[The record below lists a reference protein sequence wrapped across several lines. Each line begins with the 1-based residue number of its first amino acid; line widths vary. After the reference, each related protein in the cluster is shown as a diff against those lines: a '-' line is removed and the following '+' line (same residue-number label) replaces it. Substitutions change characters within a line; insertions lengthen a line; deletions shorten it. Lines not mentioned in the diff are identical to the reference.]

1 MFRFASPW
9 ALVLLPAAV
18 AAAWS
23 MARRRRRGDARVLVP
38 SGALRARLAAS
49 RWIRIEPV
57 VPWLRGVVLSLVIAG
72 LARPQSGAR
81 EERISTHGVDIVVA
95 LDISG
100 SMRAEDFH
108 PLNRLEVAKRTLL
121 EFVDGRESD
130 RIGLVI
136 FGAISTTRCPLTVDH
151 AMLRSLVEGVDF
163 APPEEDGTALGMGLA
178 TAVGRLRNSPARSKV
193 IVLLTDG
200 RNNRG
205 QIGPETAG
213 RMAQALGIRVYTIG
227 VGSEGESRVPVD
239 TPFGRRYITQRLDL
253 DEPLLQSV
261 AAGSGGRYF
270 RATDATALREIFQ
283 TIDSMEKTEI
293 ESRVR
298 VLYTER
304 FDLALVPAAA
314 LFLLE
319 RLLVLT
325 RLRRIP

>member
-9 ALVLLPAAV
+9 ALVLLPAAI
-18 AAAWS
+18 AAAWV
-23 MARRRRRGDARVLVP
+23 MARRRGRADARLLLP
-38 SGALRARLAAS
+38 SGALRGRMAAS
-49 RWIRIEPV
+49 GWIRIEPV
-57 VPWLRGVVLSLVIAG
+57 VPWLRGLVLMLCVAG
-72 LARPQSGAR
+72 LARPQAGAR
-81 EERISTHGVDIVVA
+81 EETVSTHGVDIVVA

-121 EFVDGRESD
+121 EFVEGRPSD
-130 RIGLVI
+130 RIGLVV
-136 FGAISTTRCPLTVDH
+136 FSAVSSTRCPLTIDH
-151 AMLRSLVEGVDF
+151 SMLRTFVEEVDF
-163 APPEEDGTALGMGLA
+163 APQEEDGTALGMGLA
-178 TAVGRLRNSPARSKV
+178 TAVGRLRPSQARSKV

-213 RMAQALGIRVYTIG
+213 RMAQALGIRVYTVG
-227 VGSEGESRVPVD
+227 VGSEGEARVPVD

-253 DEPLLQSV
+253 DETLLRSL
-261 AAGSGGRYF
+261 AAVSGGHYF
-270 RATDATALREIFQ
+270 RATDAEALREIFR
-283 TIDSMEKTEI
+283 TIDSLEKTEI

-298 VLYTER
+298 VLYTEL
-304 FDLALVPAAA
+304 FPMLLVPAAG

-319 RLLVLT
+319 RLLVHT